1 MRKEQQPRLRRK
13 GIYLLPNLLTTLALF
28 FGFYALVA
36 ATRGD
41 FDHSAISIFIAMI
54 FDGLDGRVA
63 RMTNTASAFGAE
75 YDSLSDLVTFG
86 IAPSVLAYNWGLD
99 TLGNIG
105 WLVAFMY
112 TAATALRLARF
123 NTQIAHASKRYFQG
137 LPCPAAAAVVASLIW
152 ILTTNTFS
160 IESTHALYVSVA
172 VVVAVLAIL
181 MISQAPFYSFKEV
194 KMRNRVPFVMML
206 LVIIICVA
214 IALDP
219 SVVLFIAF
227 FGYALSGIIV
237 WCFQRRKKSVS
248 TRLIKKHGK

>member
-1 MRKEQQPRLRRK
+1 MRKEQRHRLRRK

-36 ATRGD
+36 ATRGH
-41 FDHSAISIFIAMI
+41 FDQSAISIFIAMV

-99 TLGNIG
+99 SLGKIG

-123 NTQIAHASKRYFQG
+123 NTQLAHASKRYFQG

-152 ILTTNTFS
+152 ILTTDTFNLDANHG
-160 IESTHALYVSVA
+160 ICIALAVIVA
-172 VVVAVLAIL
+172 GLAIL
-181 MISQAPFYSFKEV
+181 MISQAPFYSFKEIN
-194 KMRNRVPFVMML
+194 MRNRVPFVMML

-219 SVVLFIAF
+219 SVVLFVAF
-227 FGYALSGIIV
+227 FGYALSGIV
-237 WCFQRRKKSVS
+237 MFFVQHRKKHVS